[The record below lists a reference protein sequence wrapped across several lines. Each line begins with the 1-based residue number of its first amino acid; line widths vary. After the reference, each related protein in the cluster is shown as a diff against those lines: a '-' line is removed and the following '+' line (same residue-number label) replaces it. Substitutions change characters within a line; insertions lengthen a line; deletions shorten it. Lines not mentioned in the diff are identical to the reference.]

1 MPEPTNETQMN
12 PACLAT
18 TTRRDFLRKL
28 AAGTAAAGFAGVP
41 RARAGANSPARL
53 VAPAGVSR
61 VVRTVSEGIITAQ
74 VVHRTILRDTLAEGL
89 RMLTGED
96 RVADAWNS
104 LFTPKDVILLKFN
117 QSAADRLG
125 TSPALAEVLVESL
138 AASGFAPERLMFLE
152 VNDWEGATQRRTRRP
167 DMRWQG
173 SAVKFGSSGED
184 VFLAALDQA
193 TAIINVPF
201 IKTHSLA
208 TMTGCLKNLSH
219 GLIRHPARFHS
230 GGCDPAIAEI
240 NASPEIR
247 GKLRLNI
254 VNGLRVV
261 FEGGSDADSKW
272 IDAPGT
278 LLLGTDPVACDSVSY
293 GLLNEVRSVR
303 GLPPLLPKAALP
315 RQLQSAER
323 LGIGLA
329 DAERIKV
336 FTLRM

>member
-1 MPEPTNETQMN
+1 MN
-12 PACLAT
+12 LACRDT
-18 TTRRDFLRKL
+18 TTRRGFLGKL
-28 AAGTAAAGFAGVP
+28 AAGAAAAGISGLP
-41 RARAGANSPARL
+41 RALAGANSPARL
-53 VAPAGVSR
+53 VAPAGLSR

-89 RMLTGED
+89 RILTGHE

-104 LFTPKDVILLKFN
+104 LFEPKDVILLKFN

-138 AASGFAPERLMFLE
+138 TASGFAPERLMLLE
-152 VNDWEGATQRRTRRP
+152 VPDWEGATQRRTRGA

-201 IKTHSLA
+201 VKTHSLA

-219 GLIRHPARFHS
+219 GLIRHPARFHA

-247 GKLRLNI
+247 RKLRLNI

-261 FEGGSDADSKW
+261 FEGGSDADPKW

-278 LLLGTDPVACDSVSY
+278 LLLGTDPVACDSVGY
-293 GLLNEVRSVR
+293 GILNEVRSVR

-323 LGIGLA
+323 LGVGFA

-336 FTLRM
+336 FTTRL